1 MSQKLGAVALA
12 SALLVTSAV
21 GAFAADADH
30 AALAPGKAAGVK
42 EAALRAPIWVWVAG
56 VGFVALGV
64 GLVFSG
70 DNGNSSGTTTSTA
83 IIHR

>member
-1 MSQKLGAVALA
+1 MSHKLGAVALA
-12 SALLVTSAV
+12 SALLISSSV

-64 GLVFSG
+64 GLVASG
-70 DNGNSSGTTTSTA
+70 NGNGSSSGTSSST
-83 IIHR
+83 HL

>member
-1 MSQKLGAVALA
+1 MSQKLCTIALV
-12 SALLVTSAV
+12 SALLFSGSA

-56 VGFVALGV
+56 IGFVALGV
-64 GLVFSG
+64 GLVASG
-70 DNGNSSGTTTSTA
+70 NGNGSSSGTTTST
-83 IIHR
+83 HL